1 MMRFFR
7 RRGDRGSLMVEAV
20 MSLGLLSLVLTG
32 LASGHAQTLKT
43 QRSAVGH
50 AMAVEAAAG
59 TIEAL
64 RGKSWNTA
72 ATKTAPE
79 AALVPAGVETVVS
92 ASGQDTTSTR
102 DVRGIP
108 LTVSTAVYW
117 TPKPGGGSYKPSGGG
132 LYGVK
137 TVTVKVTWP
146 DPSAPAG
153 TRTITQTDTITPPLS
168 EAAPN
173 GVREA
178 T

>member
-1 MMRFFR
+1 
-7 RRGDRGSLMVEAV
+7 MVEAV
-20 MSLGLLSLVLTG
+20 MSLGLISLVLTG
-32 LASGHAQTLKT
+32 LASGHAASLKT

-50 AMAVEAAAG
+50 AMAVETAAG
-59 TIEAL
+59 TIESL
-64 RGKSWNTA
+64 RGMSWNTA
-72 ATKTAPE
+72 ATKTAPD
-79 AALVPAGVETVVS
+79 AALVPAGGEAVVS
-92 ASGQDTTSTR
+92 AAGQDTTTTR
-102 DVRGIP
+102 DVRGVP

-117 TPKPGGGSYKPSGGG
+117 TPKSGGGSYKPTGGG

-146 DPSAPAG
+146 DPSASTG

>member
-1 MMRFFR
+1 MI
-7 RRGDRGSLMVEAV
+7 EAV
-20 MSLGLLSLVLTG
+20 MSIGLISLVLTG
-32 LASGHAQTLKT
+32 LASGHAASLKT

-50 AMAVEAAAG
+50 AVAVETAAG
-59 TIEAL
+59 TIESL

-72 ATKTAPE
+72 ATKTAPD
-79 AALVPAGVETVVS
+79 AALVPAGAETIVS
-92 ASGQDTTSTR
+92 AAGQDSTSTR
-102 DVRGIP
+102 EVRNIP

-117 TPKPGGGSYKPSGGG
+117 TPKSGGGSYKPSGGG

-137 TVTVKVTWP
+137 TVTVKVSWP
-146 DPSAPAG
+146 DPSAASG

-178 T
+178 S